1 MTNNWLAVVGV
12 QMMGVKAKLDQALQ
26 TANARISNDSEND
39 TRAPVDE
46 ERESERE
53 RKRQE
58 LDQSYVKFASKATF
72 DDLIAR
78 RLIIFVYHTYLHQP
92 PRTGLS

>member
-58 LDQSYVKFASKATF
+58 LDQSYRQKKN
-72 DDLIAR
+72 AR
-78 RLIIFVYHTYLHQP
+78 ALKKQNMAQKWKSHKTTI
-92 PRTGLS
+92 